1 MGYIAKF
8 ERAGVTQAD
17 LAFWN
22 QYGTMGDTLVS
33 PPAATAQCRLVAL

>member
-1 MGYIAKF
+1 MLAKF
-8 ERAGVTQAD
+8 ERAGVTWAD

-33 PPAATAQCRLVAL
+33 GGQPNAAWWLYT